1 MKSIPMEMVS
11 GAIKRHE
18 DYDPFQAS
26 ELKLESLIPTEQLRN
41 LKQKVI
47 ILEFKRYIPV
57 RKAHAS

>member
-1 MKSIPMEMVS
+1 MKTTIHFRS
-11 GAIKRHE
+11 
-18 DYDPFQAS
+18 S
-26 ELKLESLIPTEQLRN
+26 ELKLESLIPTEQAHD